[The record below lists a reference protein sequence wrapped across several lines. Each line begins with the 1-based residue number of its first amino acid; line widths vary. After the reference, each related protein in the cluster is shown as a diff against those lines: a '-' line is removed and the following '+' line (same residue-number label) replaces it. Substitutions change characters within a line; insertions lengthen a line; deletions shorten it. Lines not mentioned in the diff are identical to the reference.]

1 LFPPGKAVHS
11 AMHSATTTIPVYG
24 ATTAHV
30 PRIAA
35 FGLTPGECEHFTTA
49 FRNVKFSVE
58 VVPLASLPSDGA
70 FDGAIVHANGDAAPL
85 LTALRARSRRML
97 LYVIGPMPQI
107 ARLAQFG
114 INAALESVTDANIA
128 RAVEHTYLLLAGKL
142 RRFTRVPLYIP
153 VNVQSGA
160 VTFSAITEDLS
171 GGGIS
176 LILPTASAMVHAGQA
191 VSMRI
196 MLPAAEPLQVHG
208 VVCRVAG
215 EQVGIQFE
223 RDLEQEKLRNW
234 VEEFL
239 A

>member
-1 LFPPGKAVHS
+1 
-11 AMHSATTTIPVYG
+11 MHSSATIPVYG
-24 ATTAHV
+24 ASTAHA

-35 FGLTPGECEHFTTA
+35 FGLTAGECEHFATA
-49 FRNVKFSVE
+49 FRNVKLSVE
-58 VVPLASLPSDGA
+58 VVPLSSLPSDGNFEA
-70 FDGAIVHANGDAAPL
+70 AIVHANGEAAPL
-85 LTALRARSRRML
+85 LTALRSRSRRML

-114 INAALESVTDANIA
+114 INAALESISDANIA

-153 VNVQSGA
+153 VSVQSGP

-176 LILPTASAMVHAGQA
+176 LILPTASAMVHTGQA

-196 MLPAAEPLQVHG
+196 MLPASEPLNVHG

-223 RDLEQEKLRNW
+223 RNPEQEKLRSW

>member
-1 LFPPGKAVHS
+1 
-11 AMHSATTTIPVYG
+11 MHSATTIPVYG

-30 PRIAA
+30 PQIAA
-35 FGLTPGECEHFTTA
+35 FGLTAGECEHFATA
-49 FRNVKFSVE
+49 FRNVKLSVD
-58 VVPLASLPSDGA
+58 VMALSSLPSHGA
-70 FDGAIVHANGDAAPL
+70 FDAAIVHANGDAAAL
-85 LTALRARSRRML
+85 LTALRSRSRRML

-114 INAALESVTDANIA
+114 INAALESISDANIA

-142 RRFTRVPLYIP
+142 RRYTRVPLYIP
-153 VNVQSGA
+153 VSVQSGA

-176 LILPTASAMVHAGQA
+176 LVLPTASTMVHTGQPVA
-191 VSMRI
+191 MRI
-196 MLPAAEPLQVHG
+196 MLPTSEPLQVHG

-215 EQVGIQFE
+215 DQIGVQFE
-223 RDLEQEKLRNW
+223 RDSEQERLRVW